1 MNRILFLLFLVFLF
15 HTSVAQNRFNISGT
29 LSKAFANAAI
39 TVGSYDTAFST
50 IHTRADNG
58 RYIIKGEISSG
69 YHTAYMHLSQGEES
83 KYIEPFFIGTGNM
96 EIDFTEIDGKL
107 EVRYTGVPF
116 IKEQFTYDSLIK
128 PLENSRVRLRSM
140 MSAVREGH
148 LSHLSEDSLSNAY
161 TKLREEYKRR
171 ILGFINE
178 HPDSFFSLYLFNKH
192 LDGLDFKE
200 NDTNT
205 LLSAFYTLSDSL
217 QNTETGKSIHLQLLK
232 RKSLLIGN
240 IMPDFHFTDLS
251 SQSFALSSWRNKK
264 YVLLCFWASWCG
276 PCIRSIPL
284 IRRIAERY
292 HERDLQI
299 IYISIDKEQD
309 KWLQAVNQ
317 WNPPGLQVCD
327 LSPYLSESQ
336 KLRDLYNIRYIPQYF
351 LIDKEGKLIY
361 HSGQMNDD
369 KTEEYNVLQEVLSKT
384 FNGQ

>member
-1 MNRILFLLFLVFLF
+1 MNRILFHLFLVFVF
-15 HTSVAQNRFNISGT
+15 HTSVAQNRFSISGT
-29 LSKAFANAAI
+29 LSKAFANAVV
-39 TVGSYDTAFST
+39 TVGSYDTTFST
-50 IHTRADNG
+50 IHTKAYNG
-58 RYIIKGEISSG
+58 RYIINGEINSG

-83 KYIEPFFIGTGNM
+83 KYIEPFFIGAGNM
-96 EIDFTEIDGKL
+96 EIDLTEIGGKL

-128 PLENSRVRLRSM
+128 PLESSRVRLRSM
-140 MSAVREGH
+140 ISAVKQGH
-148 LSHLSEDSLSNAY
+148 LPHLSEDSLSKAQA
-161 TKLREEYKRR
+161 KLKEEYKRR
-171 ILGFINE
+171 VLDFINE
-178 HPDSFFSLYLFNKH
+178 HPNSFFSLYLFNKH
-192 LDGLDFKE
+192 LDRFDFKE
-200 NDTNT
+200 NDTDI
-205 LLSAFYTLSDSL
+205 LLSVFYMFSDSL
-217 QNTETGKSIHLQLLK
+217 QNTETGKAIHLQLLK

-240 IMPDFHFTDLS
+240 VMPDFHFTDLS
-251 SQSFALSSWRNKK
+251 SQSYTLSAWRNKK

-276 PCIRSIPL
+276 PCIRNIPL
-284 IRRIAERY
+284 IRRIAKLY
-292 HERDLQI
+292 GERDLQI

-336 KLRDLYNIRYIPQYF
+336 KLRNLYNIRYIPQYF

-361 HSGQMNDD
+361 QVTQMNDD